1 MEEFKTKLE
10 RRLDEHLAKALAM
23 QPFTEGNVAPNLL
36 LEGETGTA
44 KTEITQKWAKENG
57 IKLFEINVSL
67 WVNFPKNMNDI
78 YYVGEESIRALSE
91 PKTVLFLDNYD
102 LGTEKCRLIFSSL
115 VERHVLSTVNGDLFL
130 PNILFAIAAAWPIP
144 ELHTLVESPLTDAEK
159 QKFERYTIECDKEEH
174 LHYLNDVY
182 NDCIELAKEKG
193 NEEFVKEYK
202 GRIAL
207 ANCILRDERFVYT
220 SLESLKED
228 YEKAEERRAKPKSK
242 HGLTTYASFNTCL
255 LASDGSKKSF
265 LKEWD
270 SCFVEQAQKPI
281 IEEILR
287 DYKDVTD

>member
-1 MEEFKTKLE
+1 MEECKTKLE

-23 QPFTEGNVAPNLL
+23 QPFSAGNLAPNLL
-36 LEGETGTA
+36 LEGETGTG
-44 KTEITQKWAKENG
+44 KTEITKKWAEENG
-57 IKLFEINVSL
+57 IKLFGINVSL

-102 LGTEKCRLIFSSL
+102 LGTEKCRLIFSNL
-115 VERHVLSTVNGDLFL
+115 VERHVVPTASGDVFL
-130 PNILFAIAAAWPIP
+130 PNILFAIATAWPIP

-159 QKFERYTIECDKEEH
+159 QKFERYTVECDKEEH

-193 NEEFVKEYK
+193 DEESVKEYK

-228 YEKAEERRAKPKSK
+228 YEKAKERGAKPKSK

-265 LKEWD
+265 LKAWD

>member
-1 MEEFKTKLE
+1 MEECKTKLE
-10 RRLDEHLAKALAM
+10 QRLDAHLAKALAM
-23 QPFTEGNVAPNLL
+23 QPFSAGNLAPNLL
-36 LEGETGTA
+36 LEGETGTG
-44 KTEITQKWAKENG
+44 KTAITEKWAEENG
-57 IKLFEINVSL
+57 INLFGINVSL

-78 YYVGEESIRALSE
+78 YYVGEEIIRALSE

-102 LGTEKCRLIFSSL
+102 LGTEKCRLIFSNL
-115 VERHVLSTVNGDLFL
+115 VERHVVPTASGDVFL
-130 PNILFAIAAAWPIP
+130 PNILFAIATAWPIP

-159 QKFERYTIECDKEEH
+159 QKFERYTVECDKEEH

-193 NEEFVKEYK
+193 DEEFVKEYK

-228 YEKAEERRAKPKSK
+228 YEKAKERRAKPKSK
-242 HGLTTYASFNTCL
+242 HGLTTYTSFNTVL
-255 LASDGSKKSF
+255 SFSDGSKRSF
-265 LKEWD
+265 LECWD

>member
-1 MEEFKTKLE
+1 MEECKTKLE
-10 RRLDEHLAKALAM
+10 QRLDAHLAKALAM
-23 QPFTEGNVAPNLL
+23 QPFSAGNLAPNLL
-36 LEGETGTA
+36 LEGETGTG
-44 KTEITQKWAKENG
+44 KTEITKKWAEENG

-78 YYVGEESIRALSE
+78 YYVGEEIIRALSE

-102 LGTEKCRLIFSSL
+102 LGTEKCRLIFSNL
-115 VERHVLSTVNGDLFL
+115 VERHVVPTASGDVFL
-130 PNILFAIAAAWPIP
+130 PNILFAIATAWPIP

-159 QKFERYTIECDKEEH
+159 QKFERYTVECDKEEH

-182 NDCIELAKEKG
+182 NDCIEWAKEEG
-193 NEEFVKEYK
+193 DEESVKEYK

-228 YEKAEERRAKPKSK
+228 YEKAKERRAKPKSK
-242 HGLTTYASFNTCL
+242 HGLTTYTSFNTVL
-255 LASDGSKKSF
+255 SFSDGSKRSF
-265 LKEWD
+265 LKCWD